1 MTKLLERHPRV
12 FLSLLAILY
21 LVPGIINL
29 PLLDRDE
36 PRFAQA
42 TIEMMEKKEWIVPYF
57 NNDYRFDKPP
67 LTYWWMRLNYS
78 LFGKQEWTARLHS
91 VLASW
96 LTALILFQISKSF
109 GFKTKQAL
117 FTACIWLSSFQVLI
131 HSRVAVADMLLILCL
146 TLSLWALLQLVR
158 DEASQRK
165 AFSKWFYLLYFS
177 MAIGFLAKGPLAI
190 LIPVMSTLFSSFYL
204 RKDPKS
210 QSALKTIAKESILG
224 FSLMLGIIALWG
236 LPALALTKG
245 AYFDVG
251 LKKHVVQRGFESFNN
266 RNYIPGLYYVF
277 IILIF
282 LSPWVSKLIPSLKSA
297 WKEKSKSPSNLIL
310 LSWIFSTFLIFAF
323 YKTQLPHYILPA
335 YPAIA
340 LLIARFY
347 ESNTSSSF
355 QISVW
360 FNRIVFSALIGALAY
375 TAWKLKGETF
385 QDLKLATTLMAVL
398 LLSLLVASECTK
410 RNLKKSALF
419 LVAITSMLFFPIAS
433 SIRNSHISV
442 KTSEWIAENAP
453 NVSNFFAAGF
463 TEPSLVWYLNSPIS
477 FLEESSFLNFKP
489 NESDCFIILC
499 KQRTLSTIV
508 DNNGY
513 SDTNSLP
520 SYNEKQAIKE
530 QFKGHTIQWIEG
542 YNLGNGSWVEVALI
556 TQ

>member
-42 TIEMMEKKEWIVPYF
+42 TIEMIEKKEWIVPYF

-146 TLSLWALLQLVR
+146 TLSLWALLQSVQ

-165 AFSKWFYLLYFS
+165 AFSKWFYLLYSS

-210 QSALKTIAKESILG
+210 KSALKTIAKESILG

-297 WKEKSKSPSNLIL
+297 WKEKKKESKQSYL
-310 LSWIFSTFLIFAF
+310 
-323 YKTQLPHYILPA
+323 TQLDFFHVFNIC
-335 YPAIA
+335 
-340 LLIARFY
+340 LL
-347 ESNTSSSF
+347 
-355 QISVW
+355 
-360 FNRIVFSALIGALAY
+360 
-375 TAWKLKGETF
+375 
-385 QDLKLATTLMAVL
+385 
-398 LLSLLVASECTK
+398 
-410 RNLKKSALF
+410 
-419 LVAITSMLFFPIAS
+419 
-433 SIRNSHISV
+433 
-442 KTSEWIAENAP
+442 
-453 NVSNFFAAGF
+453 
-463 TEPSLVWYLNSPIS
+463 
-477 FLEESSFLNFKP
+477 
-489 NESDCFIILC
+489 
-499 KQRTLSTIV
+499 
-508 DNNGY
+508 
-513 SDTNSLP
+513 
-520 SYNEKQAIKE
+520 
-530 QFKGHTIQWIEG
+530 
-542 YNLGNGSWVEVALI
+542 
-556 TQ
+556 